1 MKKSFAFIRYL
12 VLAIVFIITAS
23 YITLKLQETNAAT
36 TTTKDEVLEQVI
48 ISGLNSG
55 HFKPQEVN
63 DDFSKKIFKLYL
75 ERIDFNKRFFIK
87 EDIDKL
93 KKYEDKIDDD
103 IRNRTFTFYNLSRE
117 LIEKR
122 VKENENLYKEIL
134 SAPFDFTV
142 DETIELDPD
151 KTAYPQDKAAQ
162 KELWRK
168 YLKYQALVR
177 VNEMMEA
184 QERAKEKGDTV
195 VEAKTMEQMEAE
207 ARKQVMK
214 SYDELFKRLAQLDHE
229 DRFAM
234 FLNTI
239 ANTYDPHTEYFPPK
253 EKKNFDIAMS
263 GRLEGIGATLMEK
276 DDYIKVSA
284 IVPGSA
290 SWKQGQLKPGDVILK
305 VAQGAGEPVDVVG
318 MRLDNA
324 VELIRGKKGTEVRLT
339 VKKADGS
346 IVVIPIIR
354 DVVIIEETYAQ
365 SAIVKEKSPIGYI
378 KLPGF
383 YADFGKTGGRNSSD
397 DVKKEIIKLKGE
409 GVKGIIIDLRDNGG
423 GSLQDVV
430 EMMGYF
436 IDRGP
441 VVQVKTQT
449 GAPNVFY
456 DRDDGIIWDGP
467 LVVMVNA
474 NSASASEILAAA
486 VQDYKRGVV
495 IGTSPTFGKGTVQ
508 RFVELDDYIDP
519 AYSNLKPLGS
529 LKLTT
534 EKFYRIN
541 GNSTQL
547 KGVTPDVLLPD
558 PYSYVDR
565 GEKEMDYPL
574 PFDETT
580 PAKYTPW
587 QKAAMDIEKVKKSSK
602 ARVAS
607 NPWFKQVSEA
617 ARIMEERSKKTTYTL
632 NLAKFMAEQKKLKED
647 AKKLE
652 NPEKETG
659 IQVTALKVDLEA
671 AAGDTSKAARTEDWF
686 KKLKRD
692 VYLQE
697 AMNVIAD
704 VQPAV
709 K

>member
-1 MKKSFAFIRYL
+1 MKKGFALLRYL
-12 VLAIVFIITAS
+12 LLAAVFIVTAS
-23 YITLKLQETNAAT
+23 YIKLRFQETSAAG
-36 TTTKDEVLEQVI
+36 TTTKDQVLEQVI
-48 ISGLNSG
+48 VSGLNSG
-55 HFKPQEVN
+55 HFKPQEI
-63 DDFSKKIFKLYL
+63 DDEFSKKVFKLYL
-75 ERIDFNKRFFIK
+75 ERIDFNKRFFVK

-93 KKYEDKIDDD
+93 KKYETKIDDD
-103 IRNRTFTFYNLSRE
+103 IRGNSLDFFNLSTD
-117 LIEKR
+117 LIKQR
-122 VKENENLYKEIL
+122 TKESESLYKEIL
-134 SAPFDFTV
+134 SSPFDFTQ
-142 DETIELDPD
+142 DETVELDPD
-151 KTAYPQDKAAQ
+151 KLSYPEDKAAQ
-162 KELWRK
+162 KEAWRK
-168 YLKYQALVR
+168 YLKYQTLVR
-177 VNEMMEA
+177 LNEMVEA
-184 QERAKEKGDTV
+184 QERAKEKKDTV
-195 VEAKTMEQMEAE
+195 VETKTMEQMEAD

-214 SYDELFKRLAQLDHE
+214 SYDELFKRFEQLDHD
-229 DRFAM
+229 DRFAL

-290 SWKQGQLKPGDVILK
+290 SWKQGQLKPGDVIMK
-305 VAQGAGEPVDVVG
+305 VAQGNGEPVDVVG
-318 MRLDNA
+318 MRLDDA

-365 SAIVKEKSPIGYI
+365 SAVVKDDKELVGYI

-383 YADFGKTGGRNSSD
+383 YADFGRNGGRNSSD
-397 DVKKEIIKLKGE
+397 DIKKELEKLKAE
-409 GVKGIIIDLRDNGG
+409 GAKGIVLDLRDNGG

-441 VVQVKTQT
+441 VVQVKNQT
-449 GAPNVFY
+449 GAPNIFH

-495 IGTSPTFGKGTVQ
+495 IGTSSTFGKGTVQ
-508 RFVELDDYIDP
+508 RFIELDDYIDP

-529 LKLTT
+529 LKITT

-558 PYSYVDR
+558 PFSYVER
-565 GEKEMDYPL
+565 GEKELDYPL
-574 PFDETT
+574 SFDETT
-580 PAKYTPW
+580 PAKYTAWKMPV
-587 QKAAMDIEKVKKSSK
+587 DLEKLKKSSK
-602 ARVAS
+602 ERVA
-607 NPWFKQVSEA
+607 NNEWFNQVSKA
-617 ARIMEERSKKTTYTL
+617 AKIMEERSKKTTYTL
-632 NLAKFMAEQKKLKED
+632 NLDKFREEQRKLKAD
-647 AKKLE
+647 ARKLE
-652 NPEKETG
+652 TPEKETG
-659 IQVTALKVDLEA
+659 IEVKALKLDLEA
-671 AAGDTSKAARTEDWF
+671 AAGDTSKAARVEAWF
-686 KKLKRD
+686 KKLKQD

-697 AMNVIAD
+697 AMNVISDMSA
-704 VQPAV
+704 
-709 K
+709 KK

>member
-1 MKKSFAFIRYL
+1 MKKRFGLLRYL
-12 VLAIVFIITAS
+12 LLAIVFIVTAS
-23 YITLKLQETNAAT
+23 YITLQLQETNAAGAVT
-36 TTTKDEVLEQVI
+36 AKDEVLEQII

-55 HFKPQEVN
+55 HFKPQEIN
-63 DDFSKKIFKLYL
+63 DDFSRKVFKLYL

-87 EDIDKL
+87 EDVDQL
-93 KKYEDKIDDD
+93 KKYETKIDDD
-103 IRNRTFTFYNLSRE
+103 VRNRTFNFFNLSTE

-122 VKENENLYKEIL
+122 TKESKELYKEIL
-134 SAPFDFTV
+134 SKPFDFKQ
-142 DETIELDPD
+142 DESVELDPD
-151 KTAYPQDKAAQ
+151 KLSYPQDKAAQ
-162 KELWRK
+162 KEAWRK
-168 YLKYQALVR
+168 YLKYQTLVR
-177 VNEMMEA
+177 LNEMVEA
-184 QERAKEKGDTV
+184 QERAKEKQDTV
-195 VEAKTMEQMEAE
+195 VEIKSMEQMEAE

-214 SYDELFKRLAQLDHE
+214 SYDELFRRLEQLDHD
-229 DRFAM
+229 DRFAL
-234 FLNTI
+234 FLNTM

-290 SWKQGQLKPGDVILK
+290 SWKQGRLKPGDIILK
-305 VAQGAGEPVDVVG
+305 VAQGNGEPVDVVG

-346 IVVIPIIR
+346 IEVIPIIR

-365 SAIVKEKSPIGYI
+365 SALVKEKELVGYI

-383 YADFGKTGGRNSSD
+383 YADFSRNGGRNSSD
-397 DVKKEIIKLKGE
+397 DIKKEIIKLKDE
-409 GVKGIIIDLRDNGG
+409 GVKGIVLDLRDNGG

-441 VVQVKTQT
+441 IVQVKTQT
-449 GAPNVFY
+449 GAPNIFY
-456 DRDDGIIWDGP
+456 DRDEGMLWDGP

-486 VQDYKRGVV
+486 VQDYKRGVIV
-495 IGTSPTFGKGTVQ
+495 GTSPTFGKGTVQ
-508 RFVELDDYIDP
+508 RFIELDEYIDP

-558 PYSYVDR
+558 PYSYIER
-565 GEKEMDYPL
+565 GEEEMDFPL
-574 PFDETT
+574 SFDETT
-580 PAKYTPW
+580 PANYTTWKMP
-587 QKAAMDIEKVKKSSK
+587 ADIEKLKKSSK
-602 ARVAS
+602 ARVAD
-607 NPWFKQVSEA
+607 NAWFNQVSQA
-617 ARIMEERSKKTTYTL
+617 AKIMEARSKKTTYTL
-632 NLAKFMAEQKKLKED
+632 NLDKFMAEQKKLKAD
-647 AKKLE
+647 AKRLE
-652 NPEKETG
+652 TPDKETG
-659 IQVTALKVDLEA
+659 IEVKALKLDLEA
-671 AAGDTSKAARTEDWF
+671 AAGDTSKAARVEAWF
-686 KKLKRD
+686 KKLKQD

-697 AMNVIAD
+697 AMNIVSDMQA
-704 VQPAV
+704 A
-709 K
+709 KK

>member
-1 MKKSFAFIRYL
+1 MRYL
-12 VLAIVFIITAS
+12 LLAVIFIITAS
-23 YITLKLQETNAAT
+23 WITLQLQETNASPTAP
-36 TTTKDEVLEQVI
+36 TKDEVLRQVI
-48 ISGLNSG
+48 VSGLNST
-55 HFKPQEVN
+55 HFKPQDVD
-63 DDFSKKIFKLYL
+63 DDFSKKVFKLYL
-75 ERIDFNKRFFIK
+75 ERLDFNKRFLVK
-87 EDIDKL
+87 EDVDKL
-93 KKYEDKIDDD
+93 KKYESKIDDD
-103 IRNRTFTFYNLSRE
+103 IRNKTFDFFNLSAE

-122 VKENENLYKEIL
+122 VKESETLYKEIL
-134 SAPFDFTV
+134 ATPFDFNK
-142 DETIELDPD
+142 DESIELDPE
-151 KTAYPQDKAAQ
+151 KSSWPADKAAQ
-162 KELWRK
+162 KEVWRK
-168 YLKYQALVR
+168 YMKYQALVR
-177 VNEMMEA
+177 LNEMMET

-195 VEAKTMEQMEAE
+195 VEIKSIEQMEAD
-207 ARKQVMK
+207 ARKQVLK
-214 SYDELFKRLAQLDHE
+214 SYDELFKRLAQLDHD
-229 DRFAM
+229 DRLAL

-290 SWKQGQLKPGDVILK
+290 SWKQGQLKAGDVILK

-346 IVVIPIIR
+346 IIVIPIIR
-354 DVVIIEETYAQ
+354 DVVVIEETYAQ
-365 SAIVKEKSPIGYI
+365 SAIVKEKNPIGYI

-397 DVKKEIIKLKGE
+397 DIKKEIIKLKGE
-409 GVKGIIIDLRDNGG
+409 GVQGIIIDLRDNGG

-436 IDRGP
+436 IDKGP

-449 GAPNVFY
+449 GAPNIFY
-456 DRDDGIIWDGP
+456 DRDDGIFWDGP

-508 RFVELDDYIDP
+508 RFYELDDYLDP
-519 AYSNLKPLGS
+519 AYSSMKPLGS
-529 LKLTT
+529 IKITT

-558 PYSYVDR
+558 PYSYIER
-565 GEKEMDYPL
+565 GEKEMDFPL

-580 PAKYTPW
+580 PAKYTAW
-587 QKAAMDIEKVKKSSK
+587 QITPVDIDKVKKNSK
-602 ARVAS
+602 ARVTG
-607 NPWFKQVSEA
+607 NPWFRQVSDA
-617 ARIMEERSKKTTYTL
+617 AKLMEERSKKTTYTL
-632 NLAKFMAEQKKLKED
+632 NLTKFMAEQKKLKED
-647 AKKLE
+647 AKKLD

-659 IQVTALKVDLEA
+659 IQITALKVDLEA
-671 AAGDTSKAARTEDWF
+671 AAGDTSKGARTEDWF

-697 AMNVIAD
+697 AMNVIVD
-704 VQPAV
+704 MQPAV